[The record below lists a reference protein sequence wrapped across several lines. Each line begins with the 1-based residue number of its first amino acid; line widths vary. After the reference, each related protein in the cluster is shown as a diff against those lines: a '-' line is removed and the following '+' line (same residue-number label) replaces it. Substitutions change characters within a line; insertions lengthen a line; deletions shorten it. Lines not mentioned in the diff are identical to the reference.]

1 MAPLS
6 ESMAAA
12 LALGVPEG
20 SVFDE
25 GASPKDTDAPP
36 PLPPEVDLAHIAI
49 DDAVL
54 DLLPTWLV
62 RQHLV
67 IPVRREG
74 DQLWAAMLDPQ
85 NEKALAAMRDHTGME
100 IVGLRA
106 DEEALL
112 MRYSMHYRL

>member
-1 MAPLS
+1 VQ
-6 ESMAAA
+6 
-12 LALGVPEG
+12 GVPAG

-25 GASPKDTDAPP
+25 GGPRETTEPP
-36 PLPPEVDLAHIAI
+36 PPPPPEVDLAHIYI

-67 IPVRREG
+67 IPVRLEG
-74 DQLWAAMLDPQ
+74 DVLLVAMLDPG
-85 NEKALAAMRDHTGME
+85 NEKALAAMKEHTGLD
-100 IVGLRA
+100 IRGLRA

-112 MRYSMHYRL
+112 MRYTMHYRL